1 MPRHRGQFKPEREE
15 PYEISRGK
23 VENFIQCSAC
33 FWLDRVKGVHF
44 PGMPGFNLNS
54 NTDTL
59 LKRDFDQYRGI
70 ESHPIMRSWNLDH
83 LIPFAH
89 EDLKKWETSLHF
101 GLSNQHFNT
110 IHEETNLCFGGGLDD
125 VWQNSKTHQLHIVDY
140 KSTAQLGKEPKPLD
154 RAFLNGPWKGSY
166 KRQMDMYQ
174 WIMRRK
180 GFDVSNL
187 GFFVYVDG
195 QHIGQSGMID
205 PDDTSKANMLFNT
218 SIIEYSGDDS
228 WVEPALYDIKELLH
242 NPKSPPHTEGCENER
257 FLTEAANA
265 ISDSNIS

>member
-23 VENFIQCSAC
+23 VESFIKCKAC

-54 NTDTL
+54 NTDKL

-70 ESHPIMRSWNLDH
+70 EPHPIMRRWNLDS

-89 EDLKKWETSLHF
+89 EDLEKWETSLHF
-101 GLSNQHFNT
+101 GLSTQHFNT
-110 IHEETNLCFGGGLDD
+110 IHEDTNLCFGGGLDD
-125 VWQNSKTHQLHIVDY
+125 VWRNSETHQLHIVDY

-154 RAFLNGPWKGSY
+154 REFLNGPWKGAY

-180 GFDVSNL
+180 GFDVSNR
-187 GFFVYVDG
+187 GFFLYVDG
-195 QHIGQSGMID
+195 QHIGQTGMID
-205 PDDTSKANMLFNT
+205 LNDTSKANMLFNT
-218 SIIEYSGDDS
+218 SIIEYCGDDS

-242 NPKSPPHTEGCENER
+242 KTKCPAHTKDCENER

-265 ISDSNIS
+265 IAESDAS